1 MPAPR
6 ESQAR
11 TRAFARVLG
20 PWLAIVPGIIALR
33 APAMGALASDFFKS
47 DLFVWFAGALLVFGG
62 LLIIAFHQY
71 WSSAAAVMISLFGW
85 ILALRG
91 VVLMAAPDLYERAA
105 MSMGATSLVQLIFG
119 ALVAIGLYLTY
130 VGWLA
135 KSASHPQRTTCEQGR
150 DPDHP
155 FMAVGIN
162 LAEHRAKA
170 G

>member
-1 MPAPR
+1 VPAPR

-20 PWLAIVPGIIALR
+20 PWLVIAPGIIALR
-33 APAMGALASDFFKS
+33 APAMGVLASDFFKS
-47 DLFVWFAGALLVFGG
+47 DLFVWFAGALLVFVG

-71 WSSAAAVMISLFGW
+71 WSSVAAVMISLFGW

-105 MSMGATSLVQLIFG
+105 MSMGAISLVRLIFG

-135 KSASHPQRTTCEQGR
+135 KSASPS
-150 DPDHP
+150 
-155 FMAVGIN
+155 
-162 LAEHRAKA
+162 AKNNP
-170 G
+170 

>member
-1 MPAPR
+1 MSATR
-6 ESQAR
+6 ESQAQ

-62 LLIIAFHQY
+62 LLIIAFHQS
-71 WSSAAAVMISLFGW
+71 WSSVAAVLISLFGW

-105 MSMGATSLVQLIFG
+105 MSMGAISLVRLIFG

-135 KSASHPQRTTCEQGR
+135 KSA
-150 DPDHP
+150 
-155 FMAVGIN
+155 
-162 LAEHRAKA
+162 
-170 G
+170 